1 MNRILIVEDEDIIK
15 KQIILLLQR
24 NNYEAVGASNIDEA
38 INCYPESFD
47 VILADI
53 RLPGRDG
60 NQIMDYAEQVP
71 VIMMTSYASV
81 RSAVESMKLGAADY
95 ISKPFDHDELLLT
108 IARSLRE
115 NRLSAEN
122 AAMKR
127 ELNRLYP
134 QFEVESRCALMQQ
147 TILSIKNI
155 PDDNLFIYLQGE
167 RGTGKELLA
176 RLCHEHSARNRG
188 PLVFADLPM
197 VQASDV
203 AHLLFGSHAEDRRP
217 GSGLLQAAH
226 GGTLV
231 IRSISSLEKDKQLKL
246 ATQLLE
252 AKSLRRA
259 PDVRLMVL
267 AIDPPSVA
275 IEEGVLHS
283 ELAELFGDSVFPSLP
298 LRERRE
304 DIAPIS
310 DEYLRLYV
318 KRYRKRRIVLSE
330 EAKNALQAYQWPG
343 NINELKNV
351 IERAVL
357 MVDSEE
363 IKPVHLG
370 INVIDGDATHHGL
383 DLSLDAYFRYFVLN
397 FEDKLSETELASKL
411 GISRKALWERRQ
423 KMDLPRKV

>member
-1 MNRILIVEDEDIIK
+1 MNRILIVEDEDIIR
-15 KQIILLLQR
+15 KQIALLLER
-24 NNYEAVGASNIDEA
+24 NNYEVVGASGIDEA
-38 INCYPESFD
+38 VSYYPESFD

-60 NQIMDYAEQVP
+60 NQILDYAEQVP

-95 ISKPFDHDELLLT
+95 ISKPFDHDELLMT

-115 NRLSAEN
+115 NRLSAQN
-122 AAMKR
+122 AAMR
-127 ELNRLYP
+127 RDLSRLYP
-134 QFEVESRCALMQQ
+134 QFEIDSRSMVMQQ
-147 TILSIKNI
+147 TINSIKNVG
-155 PDDNLFIYLQGE
+155 DEDLFVYLQGE
-167 RGTGKELLA
+167 RGTGRELLA
-176 RLCHEHSARNRG
+176 RLCHEHSSRNRG

-197 VQASDV
+197 YQTADI
-203 AHLLFGSHAEDRRP
+203 ANLLFGSQEEDRPP
-217 GSGLLQAAH
+217 GTGLLQASH

-231 IRSISSLEKDKQLKL
+231 VRSIAALAIDKQLEL
-246 ATQLLE
+246 VNRLVE
-252 AKSLRRA
+252 AKNLRRA
-259 PDVRLMVL
+259 PDVRLIIL
-267 AIDPPSVA
+267 AIDSPTAA
-275 IEEGVLHS
+275 IKEGLLHPD
-283 ELAELFGDSVFPSLP
+283 LAELFGDCVFPSLP

-310 DEYLRLYV
+310 AEYLQLYV
-318 KRYRKRRIVLSE
+318 KRYRKRRIVLSL
-330 EAKNALQAYQWPG
+330 EAQNALQAYQWPG
-343 NINELKNV
+343 NINELKSV
-351 IERAVL
+351 LERAVL

-370 INVIDGDATHHGL
+370 INVVDGEAAHSGL

-397 FEDKLSETELASKL
+397 FEDRLSETELASKL

>member
-1 MNRILIVEDEDIIK
+1 MNRVLIVEDEDIIR
-15 KQIILLLQR
+15 KQITLLLER
-24 NNYEAVGASNIDEA
+24 NNYEVVGTSGVDEA
-38 INCYPESFD
+38 VNCYPESFD

-60 NQIMDYAEQVP
+60 NQILDYAEQVP

-115 NRLSAEN
+115 NRLSAQN
-122 AAMKR
+122 AAMR
-127 ELNRLYP
+127 RDLSRLYP
-134 QFEVESRCALMQQ
+134 LIEVESCNSVMEQ
-147 TILSIKNI
+147 TITAIRNI
-155 PDDNLFIYLQGE
+155 ADEDLFVYLQGE
-167 RGTGKELLA
+167 RGTGRELLA
-176 RLCHEHSARNRG
+176 RLCHEHSSRNRG

-197 VQASDV
+197 YQSSDI
-203 AHLLFGSHAEDRRP
+203 ANLLFGSHEEDRRP
-217 GSGLLQAAH
+217 GAGLLQASH

-231 IRSISSLEKDKQLKL
+231 VRSIAALAIDKQSELVARL
-246 ATQLLE
+246 VE
-252 AKSLRRA
+252 AKNLRRA
-259 PDVRLMVL
+259 PDVRLIVL
-267 AIDPPSVA
+267 AIDPPSVVVKQ
-275 IEEGVLHS
+275 GLLHPD
-283 ELAELFGDSVFPSLP
+283 LAELFGDCVFPSLP

-304 DIAPIS
+304 DIGPIS
-310 DEYLRLYV
+310 AEYLQLYV
-318 KRYRKRRIVLSE
+318 KRYRKRRIVLSL
-330 EAKNALQAYQWPG
+330 EAQNALQAYQWPG
-343 NINELKNV
+343 NINELKSV
-351 IERAVL
+351 LERAVL

-370 INVIDGDATHHGL
+370 INVVDGEASHSGL